1 MLGARFDPRS
11 NSLSLMRLVLASLV
25 AVHHATAIGFGVEW
39 GIGPAPVEGMSRL
52 GDFAVDAFFV
62 LSGFL
67 VTMSYVR
74 LDSPVRYLWHRALR
88 ILPGFGTCLVV
99 TAVVFAPAIAV
110 LEGRPALSV
119 FPDAWRFVTA
129 NAFLVMKEWGVA
141 GLPAGTHTPGVVNGA
156 LWTLFYEFTCYALV
170 AALGVAGLL
179 RRPRAVAALLT
190 VVWLAQAASLLGSLD
205 VPMPL
210 LRRFLLLFLLGSV
223 GYLFRDRLP
232 ITRPGLLGAL
242 VAFLGAGFLMP
253 DYRVVGGPAFAYLLL
268 GVMVLP
274 SVWEPRADLSYG
286 IYIWH
291 WPVETL
297 LVLTGVAARGAVPL
311 VLGALALTVGAALAS
326 WTVVEEPALRLKSWT
341 RVTDRQERYR

>member
-1 MLGARFDPRS
+1 
-11 NSLSLMRLVLASLV
+11 MRLVLASLV
-25 AVHHATAIGFGVEW
+25 AVHHAMAIGFGVEW
-39 GIGPAPVEGMSRL
+39 GIGPAPVEGMARL

-88 ILPGFGTCLVV
+88 ILPGFWTCLAV
-99 TAVVFAPAIAV
+99 TVVVFAPAIAV

-119 FPDAWRFVTA
+119 FPGAWRFVTA
-129 NAFLVMKEWGVA
+129 NALLVMNEWGVA

-179 RRPRAVAALLT
+179 RRPRAVAVLL
-190 VVWLAQAASLLGSLD
+190 VVAWLAQTASLAGSFD
-205 VPMPL
+205 MPMPL

-232 ITRPGLLGAL
+232 ITRPVLLVAL

-274 SVWEPRADLSYG
+274 SVWEPQADLSYG

-297 LVLTGVAARGAVPL
+297 LVLAGVAAWGPVPL
-311 VLGALALTVGAALAS
+311 VLLAMTSATGAATLS
-326 WTVVEEPALRLKSWT
+326 WHLVEKPSLNWKS
-341 RVTDRQERYR
+341 VTFDRARYSLGARF